1 MGIGQVLLN
10 SVNFVNV
17 LLGFAKNRLLMN
29 GRSDTI
35 DGVIMKKLI
44 LTAASATVLAFS
56 SNASAAE
63 MIFLW
68 DYQSP
73 TLTGITFQDGSEV
86 QNIAVGPE
94 YTGNYTLFNAQTLLA
109 DLDLAFNIFDGGGNV
124 LHTWSVTGAA
134 GSTFFNTPFLN
145 GELGPLQPLAGGIN
159 FIADGTIQTVGG
171 FSTGDDNYTLQFR
184 TNAVAAVPEP
194 ATWAFMIF
202 GFGAIGGALRSNR
215 RRQRKANVK
224 VSYA

>member
-1 MGIGQVLLN
+1 
-10 SVNFVNV
+10 
-17 LLGFAKNRLLMN
+17 
-29 GRSDTI
+29 
-35 DGVIMKKLI
+35 MKKF
-44 LTAASATVLAFS
+44 VLAATGASLLALS

-63 MIFLW
+63 MVFLW

-73 TLTGITFQDGSEV
+73 TLTGITFQDGAEV
-86 QNIAVGPE
+86 QNIAVGAD
-94 YTGNYTLFNAQTLLA
+94 YMGTYGMFNNQSLLA
-109 DLDLAFNIFDGGGNV
+109 DLDLAFNIFDGGGNL

-134 GSTFFNTPFLN
+134 GDTRFSTPFLN
-145 GELGPLQPLAGGIN
+145 GELGPLQPLAGGID

-171 FSTGDDNYTLQFR
+171 FSTADDNYTLQFR
-184 TNAVAAVPEP
+184 TNAIAAVPEP

-202 GFGAIGGALRSNR
+202 GFGAIGGAM